1 MVDKATYPN
10 AFAAEPAACL
20 LLATTTAGPCTTE
33 NPAAREDISAGS
45 LGLPVRL
52 ALRIV
57 DGACSPIAGATINI
71 WHTTVGGSYTGQTPN
86 NGFCVLDETLSETNA
101 FRGTQPTDA
110 NGVVF
115 FDTCFPGWYPGR
127 AIHIHY
133 EVLVEDRS
141 SHISQVFFPEA
152 ITAEIFESHPDY
164 APFGQPDTLFA
175 TDGVLARIPPADAT
189 RHVLEVARMSDG
201 AMLASGTLTVA

>member
-1 MVDKATYPN
+1 
-10 AFAAEPAACL
+10 
-20 LLATTTAGPCTTE
+20 
-33 NPAAREDISAGS
+33 
-45 LGLPVRL
+45 
-52 ALRIV
+52 
-57 DGACSPIAGATINI
+57 
-71 WHTTVGGSYTGQTPN
+71 
-86 NGFCVLDETLSETNA
+86 TLSETNA